1 MTTITKPGG
10 STAFQLLKY
19 AVYLALLANVFLFL
33 FEEIDSAGALNTS
46 VTGFASFFQIFST
59 TIDTAA
65 WLALLIFF
73 ELETY
78 VLSDSTLRGRTGQLI
93 HLVRLLCLATISVAC
108 WGYFAEFVGLLGT
121 YEITTANC
129 ADIDSSW
136 SVLVNLDRFE
146 PLAVN
151 PCEGGQWLALS
162 DYERVIATPES
173 YQRAV
178 LLAAVDFINAA
189 AWILVVIV
197 LEIEVRAVLASSR
210 QRFIGPSVI
219 NPAKGLLYFILFAAA
234 VYWGFE
240 DDFLDFWDA
249 VLWLFAFFVIE
260 RNVVSWRQEADVDQA
275 LENKAL

>member
-1 MTTITKPGG
+1 MTSITKAGG
-10 STAFQLLKY
+10 STAYLVLKY

-33 FEEIDSAGALNTS
+33 IEEIDSAGALNTS

-65 WLALLIFF
+65 WLALLVFF

-78 VLSDSTLRGRTGQLI
+78 VLSDNTLRSGAGRLI
-93 HLVRLLCLATISVAC
+93 HFVRLLCLATISIAC

-121 YEITTANC
+121 YAISPSNC
-129 ADIDSSW
+129 ATIDSSW

-146 PLAVN
+146 PLATH
-151 PCEGGQWLALS
+151 PCDAGEWIALS

-173 YQRAV
+173 YQRAIF
-178 LLAAVDFINAA
+178 LAAVDFVNAA

-197 LEIEVRAVLASSR
+197 LEVEVRAVLAITGR
-210 QRFIGPSVI
+210 RRLGAAFI
-219 NPAKGLLYFILFAAA
+219 NPAKGLLYTVLFAAA

-260 RNVVSWRQEADVDQA
+260 RNVVSWRKETQEGTATFSG
-275 LENKAL
+275 

>member
-1 MTTITKPGG
+1 MTSISKPSG

-19 AVYLALLANVFLFL
+19 SVYLALLANVFLFL

-93 HLVRLLCLATISVAC
+93 HFVRLLCLATISVAC
-108 WGYFAEFVGLLGT
+108 WGYFAELVGLLGT
-121 YEITTANC
+121 YAVTTENC
-129 ADIDSSW
+129 VSIDSSW
-136 SVLVNLDRFE
+136 SVLVNLDKFE
-146 PLAVN
+146 PLATN
-151 PCEGGQWLALS
+151 PCEGGEWLALS

-178 LLAAVDFINAA
+178 WLAAVDFINAA

-210 QRFIGPSVI
+210 RRFIGPSVI
-219 NPAKGLLYFILFAAA
+219 NPSKGLLYLILFAAA

-260 RNVVSWRQEADVDQA
+260 RNVVSWRQKAEVDQVQ
-275 LENKAL
+275 NDKAL

>member
-10 STAFQLLKY
+10 SAAFQLLKY

-78 VLSDSTLRGRTGQLI
+78 VLSDNTLRGRTGQLI
-93 HLVRLLCLATISVAC
+93 HLVRLLCLGTISVAC

-121 YEITTANC
+121 YEISTANC

-136 SVLVNLDRFE
+136 SVLVNLDSFE

-151 PCEGGQWLALS
+151 PCDGGQWLALT

-178 LLAAVDFINAA
+178 WLAAVDFINAA

-210 QRFIGPSVI
+210 QRFIGPAII
-219 NPAKGLLYFILFAAA
+219 NPTKGLLYVILFAAA

-260 RNVVSWRQEADVDQA
+260 RNVVSWRQETDADRAVS
-275 LENKAL
+275 NKAL

>member
-1 MTTITKPGG
+1 MTTFTRPSG
-10 STAFQLLKY
+10 SNAFQLLKY
-19 AVYLALLANVFLFL
+19 GVYLALLANVFLFL
-33 FEEIDSAGALNTS
+33 AEEIDSAGALNTS
-46 VTGFASFFQIFST
+46 VTGVASFFQIFST

-78 VLSDSTLRGRTGQLI
+78 VLSDDTLRGRAGQLI
-93 HLVRLLCLATISVAC
+93 HFVRLLCLATISIAC
-108 WGYFAEFVGLLGT
+108 WGYFAEFLGLLGT
-121 YEITTANC
+121 HVITSANC

-136 SVLVNLDRFE
+136 SVLVNLDSFE
-146 PLAVN
+146 PLVVN
-151 PCEGGQWLALS
+151 PCDGGQWLALS
-162 DYERVIATPES
+162 DYERVITSPES

-210 QRFIGPSVI
+210 QRFIGPAII

-260 RNVVSWRQEADVDQA
+260 RNVVSWRQEAEVDQA
-275 LENKAL
+275 LHDKPL

>member
-1 MTTITKPGG
+1 MTSINKTGS
-10 STAFQLLKY
+10 STAYQLLKY
-19 AVYLALLANVFLFL
+19 GVYLALLVNVFLFL
-33 FEEIDSAGALNTS
+33 VEEIDSAGALNTA

-73 ELETY
+73 ELETF
-78 VLSDSTLRGRTGQLI
+78 VLSDSTLRGSTGRLI
-93 HLVRLLCLATISVAC
+93 HLVRLVCLATISVAC
-108 WGYFAEFVGLLGT
+108 WGYFAEFAGLL
-121 YEITTANC
+121 TTSAVTPANC
-129 ADIDSSW
+129 ASIDSSW

-146 PLAVN
+146 PLATN
-151 PCEGGQWLALS
+151 PCESGQWLALS

-197 LEIEVRAVLASSR
+197 LEIEVRAVLSSSR
-210 QRFIGPSVI
+210 KQLIGSAVI
-219 NPAKGLLYFILFAAA
+219 NPTKGLLYLILFAAA

-260 RNVVSWRQEADVDQA
+260 RNVVSWRQEAEVDQA
-275 LENKAL
+275 LPYKAL

>member
-1 MTTITKPGG
+1 MTILLKPSG
-10 STAFQLLKY
+10 SAAYQLLKCC
-19 AVYLALLANVFLFL
+19 VYLALLANVFLFL
-33 FEEIDSAGALNTS
+33 IEEIDSAGALNTS

-78 VLSDSTLRGRTGQLI
+78 VLSDNTLRGRAGQLI
-93 HLVRLLCLATISVAC
+93 HFVRLLCLATISVAC

-121 YEITTANC
+121 YAIGPANC
-129 ADIDSSW
+129 ADIDSTW

-146 PLAVN
+146 PVKTD
-151 PCEGGQWLALS
+151 PCESGQWLALS

-178 LLAAVDFINAA
+178 LLAAVDFINSAT
-189 AWILVVIV
+189 WILVVVV

-210 QRFIGPSVI
+210 QRLIGPSVI

-234 VYWGFE
+234 VYWSFE

-249 VLWLFAFFVIE
+249 ILWLFAFFVIE
-260 RNVVSWRQEADVDQA
+260 RNMVSWRQGAEGDQR
-275 LENKAL
+275 L

>member
-1 MTTITKPGG
+1 MFGDYFGG
-10 STAFQLLKY
+10 LL
-19 AVYLALLANVFLFL
+19 
-33 FEEIDSAGALNTS
+33 
-46 VTGFASFFQIFST
+46 
-59 TIDTAA
+59 
-65 WLALLIFF
+65 
-73 ELETY
+73 
-78 VLSDSTLRGRTGQLI
+78 
-93 HLVRLLCLATISVAC
+93 
-108 WGYFAEFVGLLGT
+108 GYFAEFVGLLGT
-121 YEITTANC
+121 YPITTANC
-129 ADIDSSW
+129 TDIDSSW
-136 SVLVNLDRFE
+136 SVLINLDKFE
-146 PLAVN
+146 PLATN
-151 PCEGGQWLALS
+151 PCEGGQWLALTN
-162 DYERVIATPES
+162 YERVVTSPES

-260 RNVVSWRQEADVDQA
+260 RNVVSWRQEADVDRA
-275 LENKAL
+275 

>member
-1 MTTITKPGG
+1 M
-10 STAFQLLKY
+10 
-19 AVYLALLANVFLFL
+19 
-33 FEEIDSAGALNTS
+33 
-46 VTGFASFFQIFST
+46 
-59 TIDTAA
+59 
-65 WLALLIFF
+65 ALLIFF

-78 VLSDSTLRGRTGQLI
+78 VLSDNTLRGRTGQLI

-121 YEITTANC
+121 YPITTANC
-129 ADIDSSW
+129 TDIDSSW
-136 SVLVNLDRFE
+136 SLLINLDKFE
-146 PLAVN
+146 PLATN
-151 PCEGGQWLALS
+151 PCEGGQWLALTTS
-162 DYERVIATPES
+162 ELTPSPES

-260 RNVVSWRQEADVDQA
+260 RNGSLGAKRPMSIEPQTIERYKRLEAKVIVAKFFPQPPGFEHVFGASMSPTAPEVSPSRYR
-275 LENKAL
+275 

>member
-1 MTTITKPGG
+1 MTLTSKTSG
-10 STAFQLLKY
+10 SIAYQLLKY

-33 FEEIDSAGALNTS
+33 VEEIDSAGALNTS

-65 WLALLIFF
+65 WLALLLFF

-78 VLSDSTLRGRTGQLI
+78 VLSDSTLRGGVGRVI

-121 YEITTANC
+121 YSITPANC
-129 ADIDSSW
+129 GLVDSSW
-136 SVLVNLDRFE
+136 SVLANLDRFE
-146 PLAVN
+146 PLASN
-151 PCEGGQWLALS
+151 PCESGDWLGLS

-173 YQRAV
+173 YQRAIQ
-178 LLAAVDFINAA
+178 LAAVDFINAA

-210 QRFIGPSVI
+210 QRLVGSAVI
-219 NPAKGLLYFILFAAA
+219 NPVKGLLYFILFAAA

-249 VLWLFAFFVIE
+249 ILWLFAFFVIE
-260 RNVVSWRQEADVDQA
+260 RNVVSWREEAQGDPQPSTTRS
-275 LENKAL
+275 

>member
-1 MTTITKPGG
+1 MTLISKTSG
-10 STAFQLLKY
+10 SIAYQLLKY

-33 FEEIDSAGALNTS
+33 VEEIDSAGALNTS

-65 WLALLIFF
+65 WLALLLFF

-78 VLSDSTLRGRTGQLI
+78 VLSDSTLRGGVGRLI

-121 YEITTANC
+121 YSITPANC
-129 ADIDSSW
+129 GLVDSSW
-136 SVLVNLDRFE
+136 SVLANLDRFE
-146 PLAVN
+146 PLALN
-151 PCEGGQWLALS
+151 PCERGDWLGLS

-173 YQRAV
+173 YQRAIQ
-178 LLAAVDFINAA
+178 LAAVDFINAA

-210 QRFIGPSVI
+210 QRLVGSAVI
-219 NPAKGLLYFILFAAA
+219 NPVKGLLYFTLFAAA

-249 VLWLFAFFVIE
+249 ILWLFAFFVIE
-260 RNVVSWRQEADVDQA
+260 RNMVSWREEAQGDPQPSTTRS
-275 LENKAL
+275 

>member
-1 MTTITKPGG
+1 MTSISKTSG
-10 STAFQLLKY
+10 SIAYQLLKY

-33 FEEIDSAGALNTS
+33 VEEIDSAGALNTS

-65 WLALLIFF
+65 WLALLLFF

-78 VLSDSTLRGRTGQLI
+78 VLSDSTLRGGAGRLI
-93 HLVRLLCLATISVAC
+93 HIVRLLCLATISVAC
-108 WGYFAEFVGLLGT
+108 WGYFAEFVGLMGT
-121 YEITTANC
+121 YSITPANC
-129 ADIDSSW
+129 GLVDSSW
-136 SVLVNLDRFE
+136 SVLANLDKFE
-146 PLAVN
+146 PLSTN
-151 PCEGGQWLALS
+151 PCESGDWLGLS

-173 YQRAV
+173 YQRAIQ
-178 LLAAVDFINAA
+178 LAAVDFINAA

-210 QRFIGPSVI
+210 QHLVGSAVI
-219 NPAKGLLYFILFAAA
+219 NPLKGLLYFILFAAA

-249 VLWLFAFFVIE
+249 ILWLFAFFVIE
-260 RNVVSWRQEADVDQA
+260 RNVVSWREEAQGDQKTV
-275 LENKAL
+275 ND

>member
-1 MTTITKPGG
+1 MTIIIKSGG
-10 STAFQLLKY
+10 SSAFQLLKY
-19 AVYLALLANVFLFL
+19 GVYLALLANVFLFL
-33 FEEIDSAGALNTS
+33 IEEIDSAGALNTS

-65 WLALLIFF
+65 WLVLLIFF

-93 HLVRLLCLATISVAC
+93 HFVRLLCLATISVAC
-108 WGYFAEFVGLLGT
+108 WGYFAEFLGLLGT

-136 SVLVNLDRFE
+136 SVLVNLDSFE

-151 PCEGGQWLALS
+151 PCDGGQWLALT
-162 DYERVIATPES
+162 DYERVVTSPES

-178 LLAAVDFINAA
+178 FLAAVDFINAA

-219 NPAKGLLYFILFAAA
+219 NPAKGLLYVILFAAA
-234 VYWGFE
+234 AYWGFE

-249 VLWLFAFFVIE
+249 ALWLFAFFVIE
-260 RNVVSWRQEADVDQA
+260 RNVVSWRQEAEVDQV
-275 LENKAL
+275 LYDKAL

>member
-10 STAFQLLKY
+10 SAAFQLLKY

-78 VLSDSTLRGRTGQLI
+78 VLSDNTLRGRTGQLI
-93 HLVRLLCLATISVAC
+93 HLVRLLCLGTISVAC

-121 YEITTANC
+121 YEISTANC

-136 SVLVNLDRFE
+136 SVLVNLDSFE

-151 PCEGGQWLALS
+151 PCDGGQWLALT

-178 LLAAVDFINAA
+178 WLAAVDFINAA

-210 QRFIGPSVI
+210 QRFIGPAII
-219 NPAKGLLYFILFAAA
+219 NPTKGLLYVILFAAA

-260 RNVVSWRQEADVDQA
+260 RNVVSWRQETDVDRA
-275 LENKAL
+275 VSNKAL